1 MSKDK
6 EPVNF
11 VTVTR
16 LYCRSKVTNKQRPDY
31 VEVERGVV
39 VPSRTSIIRPVIR
52 LEDIRLEEIRLEDI
66 RLEDIRLEDIRLED
80 LSLITE
86 RYMISPALY
95 GMHAIANDLMSCKRP
110 SSFS

>member
-52 LEDIRLEEIRLEDI
+52 LEDIRLE
-66 RLEDIRLEDIRLED
+66 DIRLEDIRLED